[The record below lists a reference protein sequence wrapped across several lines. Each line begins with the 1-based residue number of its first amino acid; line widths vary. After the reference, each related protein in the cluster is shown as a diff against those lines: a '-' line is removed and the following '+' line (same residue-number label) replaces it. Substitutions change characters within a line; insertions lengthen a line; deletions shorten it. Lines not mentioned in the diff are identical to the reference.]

1 MTIQRTVF
9 ILCSCLLFVMT
20 ASAQNTGVQ
29 LSGQVLDATSKEKIP
44 YITVIANTPDNVFVE
59 GSATDDDGKFML
71 MLPKGKYVLQFSFIG
86 YQNTEKEIDLS
97 GKQQLEILIDSD
109 IVTLENIV
117 ISGERTS
124 VV

>member
-1 MTIQRTVF
+1 
-9 ILCSCLLFVMT
+9 MT

-44 YITVIANTPDNVFVE
+44 YVTVIANTPDNVFVE